1 MLPTIDKKAVAN
13 SFSKAAKHYDQFAQ
27 LQRDIGD
34 VLLNEVLLN
43 KTIIAEANINSGKQI
58 VDLGCGTGYFTEKLS
73 YQFPNSSITCFDLS
87 EAMLEQVKKRQV
99 KNVHFQQG
107 DIDDLPFAHN
117 SIDLIYSNLV
127 VQWSNDLRDCLQQIH
142 NSLKQDGR
150 GYLST
155 LMNGTLDELSQ
166 AWKVVDQH
174 PHTNSF
180 LKLKNIQDIIE
191 EIPFAHVNIT
201 TETRTLYYDN
211 VIEVMRALKG
221 IGANHVHGHQSA
233 KVAGRELLKQLQLG
247 YQPFINEKG
256 QLKLTYQVCYIEV
269 SK

>member
-1 MLPTIDKKAVAN
+1 MPQRIDKQAVAM

-27 LQRDIGD
+27 LQRDIG
-34 VLLNEVLLN
+34 EVLLN
-43 KTIIAEANINSGKQI
+43 KIHLVETSQESVKKI
-58 VDLGCGTGYFTEKLS
+58 VDLGCGTGFFTEKLS
-73 YQFPNSSITCFDLS
+73 HQFSNSSITCFDLS
-87 EAMLEQVKKRQV
+87 EAMLKQVEKRKV
-99 KNVHFQQG
+99 KNVNFQQG
-107 DIDDLPFAHN
+107 DIDALTFDKN

-127 VQWSNDLRDCLQQIH
+127 VQWSNDLENCLRQIH
-142 NSLKQDGR
+142 SSLKQGGR
-150 GYLST
+150 CYLST
-155 LMNGTLDELSQ
+155 LMNGTLEELTQ

-180 LKLKNIQDIIE
+180 LSLQNIQEIIAG
-191 EIPFAHVNIT
+191 IPFSHVNIT

-221 IGANHVHGHQSA
+221 IGANHVHGHQSS
-233 KVAGRELLKQLQLG
+233 KMAGRELLKQLQLG
-247 YQPFINEKG
+247 YQPFINDQG